1 MRLWSFYRDEPA
13 LNGNG
18 VIVNFDVINCEI
30 NLMLTW
36 LVNCVI
42 SANAASDQE
51 KSFAITE
58 TKLYVSCG
66 TCQLKPMQNNF
77 NNWN

>member
-1 MRLWSFYRDEPA
+1 MIRLWSFYRDEPA

-36 LVNCVI
+36 LLNCVI
-42 SANAASDQE
+42 SANAAADQE

-66 TCQLKPMQNNF
+66 TCQLKAMQNSFKN
-77 NNWN
+77 